1 MSGVVKFAQVSP
13 NRTRITLE
21 IIYDPEGFVEKTG
34 DALGIVSS
42 GVDNDLE
49 RFKEFIENRGQEPA
63 LGAELSMNSHRSCNP

>member
-49 RFKEFIENRGQEPA
+49 RFKEFIETRGQKT
-63 LGAELSMNSHRSCNP
+63 GAWRGTIRE